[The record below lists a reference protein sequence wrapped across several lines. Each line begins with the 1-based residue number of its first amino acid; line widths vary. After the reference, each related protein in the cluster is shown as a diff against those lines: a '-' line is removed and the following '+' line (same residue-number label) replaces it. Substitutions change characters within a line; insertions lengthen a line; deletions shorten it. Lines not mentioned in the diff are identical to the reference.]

1 MPTRRLHT
9 IYISLVQSTSQL
21 YISFMINITTHDL
34 NIAIPRWSNRD
45 GSINLPLLQANSAR
59 MKRALVHP
67 PGTLLQLE
75 CGRVVVVLDGGWL
88 LDGKIFSKMGDLSYH
103 VVDGL

>member
-1 MPTRRLHT
+1 
-9 IYISLVQSTSQL
+9 
-21 YISFMINITTHDL
+21 MINVTTAHL
-34 NIAIPRWSNRD
+34 KINIPSWSKRD
-45 GSINLPLLQANSAR
+45 GSIDYPLLKANSAR
-59 MKRALVHP
+59 MKAALVHP